1 MHRTTDELLALR
13 DGDAPPEVARHVDG
27 CPSCAAELD
36 ELCEL
41 KDVLRA
47 LPELEPESNGWPR
60 AREAILADRRR
71 VRRRRLLAAAAVLVV
86 GVSLAASG
94 LLFRDQSVNPPS
106 ARAIETDAVID
117 HLMTAS
123 RELEVVLQN
132 PALRCRVLTPREA
145 AQIVVLEDDIAVID
159 VRLADRGPE
168 LPPDQEMAL
177 WTDRVGLLDELLQAR
192 GGSPPAQGIQR
203 ARYFD

>member
-27 CPSCAAELD
+27 CASCAAELE

-41 KDVLRA
+41 KETLCA
-47 LPELEPESNGWPR
+47 LPELEPESHNWPR
-60 AREAILADRRR
+60 IRHAIEADRRR
-71 VRRRRLLAAAAVLVV
+71 VWRRRVLAAAAVLFV
-86 GVSLAASG
+86 GLSLVASG
-94 LLFRDQSVNPPS
+94 WLFRDRNVDSPS
-106 ARAIETDAVID
+106 ARAIESDAVID

-123 RELEVVLQN
+123 RELEVVLRN
-132 PALRCRVLTPREA
+132 PALRSRVLTPREA

-159 VRLADRGPE
+159 ARLADRGPE
-168 LPPDQEMAL
+168 LPPDQAMAL

-192 GGSPPAQGIQR
+192 GGSPPARGIQR
-203 ARYFD
+203 ARF